1 MPERERWMRW
11 IAACRQDSLNV
22 TSHTRICSIHFERG
36 LGPTKLNPV
45 PSIFAFPQ
53 HLRWKPPKSRTYLE
67 ERRQKQWKET
77 PQTSR
82 SMKVFTSRKK
92 DVNTLEREIF
102 CFWSSQYS
110 LLSTRVPWWWGL
122 NWFTCNSL
130 RNRSKLSIM
139 ASSWA
144 FTDKSKSFS
153 RRLLA
158 TRLIVSTFST
168 PVLSFWRN

>member
-1 MPERERWMRW
+1 MLRCTPEYVQFISKEVLARLNSILPPQYLHFHNIFSKSSEK
-11 IAACRQDSLNV
+11 SLN
-22 TSHTRICSIHFERG
+22 TD
-36 LGPTKLNPV
+36 P
-45 PSIFAFPQ
+45 
-53 HLRWKPPKSRTYLE
+53 E
-67 ERRQKQWKET
+67 ERSRKQWKET
-77 PQTSR
+77 PQTST
-82 SMKVFTSRKK
+82 SKKVLTSRQK
-92 DVNTLEREIF
+92 DIHRLERRIF